1 MDCDKLLTL
10 GTEMG
15 RLLMTSGAEI
25 YRVEEAIARLL
36 HAYGITQA
44 NPFVIPNCI
53 IVSFVTPEGETLTQV
68 RRMPT
73 HGTDIDLLE
82 KYYDLGRRLC
92 RETPSLDDA
101 HRRLEEISL
110 RHRTY
115 PFPVLLCAY
124 FAVSATFSLFFGGTG
139 RDALAAGS
147 CGLTI
152 GVALT
157 AMTRFHANLFFKSML
172 CSALSAFLA
181 SALTRLGFA
190 QHSEL
195 VIIGAL
201 MALVP
206 GIIFTN
212 AIRDVIAG
220 DMVAGLSKI
229 ADALLT
235 GVSVALGTGFALS
248 LARLFWGV

>member
-1 MDCDKLLTL
+1 M
-10 GTEMG
+10 
-15 RLLMTSGAEI
+15 
-25 YRVEEAIARLL
+25 
-36 HAYGITQA
+36 
-44 NPFVIPNCI
+44 
-53 IVSFVTPEGETLTQV
+53 
-68 RRMPT
+68 
-73 HGTDIDLLE
+73 
-82 KYYDLGRRLC
+82 
-92 RETPSLDDA
+92 
-101 HRRLEEISL
+101 
-110 RHRTY
+110 
-115 PFPVLLCAY
+115 
-124 FAVSATFSLFFGGTG
+124 
-139 RDALAAGS
+139 AAGI

-152 GVALT
+152 GLVLT
-157 AMTRFHANLFFKSML
+157 LMTRLHANLFFKSML
-172 CSALSAFLA
+172 CSALSALLA
-181 SALTRLGFA
+181 CTLTWLGLA

-220 DMVAGLSKI
+220 DMVAGLTKI